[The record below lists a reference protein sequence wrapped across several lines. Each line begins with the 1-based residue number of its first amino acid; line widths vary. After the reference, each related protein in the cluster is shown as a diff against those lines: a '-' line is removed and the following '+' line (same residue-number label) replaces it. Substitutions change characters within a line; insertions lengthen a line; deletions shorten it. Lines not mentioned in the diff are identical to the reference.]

1 MENAG
6 KILIAL
12 LGFAGFL
19 LARYIR
25 THKQRMTPLVC
36 PLEGSCESVVHSDYS
51 RIFGIPVELLGMIYY
66 ALIAILYSLSV
77 LYPVLISTEISY
89 IVLSVSI
96 VAFLFS
102 MYLTAG
108 QAFVLHHWCTWC
120 LFSAS
125 ICTAIFLLALIV
137 MNQNILNV
145 FIN

>member
-1 MENAG
+1 MEHAG

-19 LARYIR
+19 LAGYIR
-25 THKQRMTPLVC
+25 KHKQKMTPLVC

-51 RIFGIPVELLGMIYY
+51 RILGIPVELLGMIYY
-66 ALIAILYSLSV
+66 SLIAILYSLSV
-77 LYPVLISTEISY
+77 IYPAMVNANVSY
-89 IVLSVSI
+89 IVLGVSI
-96 VAFLFS
+96 IAFLFS
-102 MYLTAG
+102 AYLTAV

-120 LFSAS
+120 LFSAG

-137 MNQNILNV
+137 MNQNIVNV